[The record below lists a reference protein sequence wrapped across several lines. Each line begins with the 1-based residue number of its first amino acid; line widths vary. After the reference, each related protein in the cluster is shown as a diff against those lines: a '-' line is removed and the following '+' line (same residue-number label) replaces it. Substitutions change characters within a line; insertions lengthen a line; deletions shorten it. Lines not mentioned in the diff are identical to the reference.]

1 MTGHFGAAGQR
12 ELQVDRP
19 HAGGTFGPRK
29 QQISPRG
36 DAMRTRL
43 RNISAALLGTL
54 VLLPCAAR
62 AADWPTRP
70 VRIIVPFGASG
81 VTDIVTRIV
90 FDKVGQ
96 QVGQQFI
103 VDNRPGAGG
112 TIAVDVAVR
121 AEPDGYTF
129 IMADPSGSLPANVTL
144 YPHLKYDP
152 RKDLAPV
159 AIIGTTGA
167 AVTVPA
173 STPPKTLKELIDL
186 AKQKPG
192 ELTYVSVGNGT
203 PGHLNGEL
211 FSRLVGIKAVHVP
224 YRVMSNAVTDM
235 VAGRVSFWIVPIPGL
250 LQHIRAGEVR
260 ALAVAGDTQSP
271 DLPGVKTV
279 EEQGFGQFDASTT
292 YALFGPAGT
301 PKDITAR
308 MYAEIKKALESPD
321 VQEKLRKAG
330 VEPKMGTAEQVT
342 KMLAE
347 RTPQWAEV
355 ITSAGIRAEGR

>member
-1 MTGHFGAAGQR
+1 M
-12 ELQVDRP
+12 
-19 HAGGTFGPRK
+19 
-29 QQISPRG
+29 SPRWLCPIV
-36 DAMRTRL
+36 AV
-43 RNISAALLGTL
+43 ALLALG
-54 VLLPCAAR
+54 ASR
-62 AADWPTRP
+62 ASAEDYPTHT
-70 VRIIVPFGASG
+70 VTIIVPFTPAGS
-81 VTDIVTRIV
+81 TDILARLL
-90 FDKVGQ
+90 GQ
-96 QVGQQFI
+96 RLAELLGHPVVI
-103 VDNRPGAGG
+103 DNRPGAGG

-121 AEPDGYTF
+121 AAPDGYTF

-144 YPHLKYDP
+144 YPALKYDP
-152 RKDLAPV
+152 RKDLTPV

-173 STPPKTLKELIDL
+173 SSPIKTLKDLVDL

-211 FSRLVGIKAVHVP
+211 FSRLVGMKATHVP
-224 YRVMSNAVTDM
+224 YRVMSQAVTDII
-235 VAGRVSFWIVPIPGL
+235 AGRVSFWIVPIPGL
-250 LQHIRAGEVR
+250 LQHINAGEVR
-260 ALAVAGDTQSP
+260 ALAVAGDTQSS

-279 EEQGFGQFDASTT
+279 EEQGFGHFDASTT

-308 MYAEIKKALESPD
+308 MYQEIKKALESTE

-330 VEPKMGTAEQVT
+330 VEPKMGTPEQVT

>member
-1 MTGHFGAAGQR
+1 MQRRRFLHTTVAA
-12 ELQVDRP
+12 
-19 HAGGTFGPRK
+19 A
-29 QQISPRG
+29 
-36 DAMRTRL
+36 
-43 RNISAALLGTL
+43 AALSAPAFAQAWPSRPIRL
-54 VLLPCAAR
+54 V
-62 AADWPTRP
+62 
-70 VRIIVPFGASG
+70 VPFPPGSSP
-81 VTDIVTRIV
+81 DIIARLVAEPL
-90 FDKVGQ
+90 GHALS
-96 QVGQQFI
+96 QVVI

-112 TIAVDVAVR
+112 TIAVDVAVH
-121 AEPDGYTF
+121 ATPDGYTF

-144 YPHLKYDP
+144 YPTLKYDP
-152 RKDLAPV
+152 RKDLTPV

-173 STPPKTLKELIDL
+173 SSPVKTLKDLVEL

-192 ELTYVSVGNGT
+192 ELTFVSVGNGT

-224 YRVMSNAVTDM
+224 YRVMSQAVTDII
-235 VAGRVSFWIVPIPGL
+235 AGRVSFWIVPIPGL
-250 LQHIRAGEVR
+250 LQHIKAGEVR

-271 DLPGVKTV
+271 DLPGVQTV
-279 EEQGFGQFDASTT
+279 EEQGFGHYDASTT

-301 PKDITAR
+301 PKAITAR
-308 MYAEIKKALESPD
+308 MYEEIRKALESPE
-321 VQEKLRKAG
+321 VQDKLRKAG
-330 VEPKMGTAEQVT
+330 VEPKMGTPEQVT

>member
-1 MTGHFGAAGQR
+1 MNKWI
-12 ELQVDRP
+12 RP
-19 HAGGTFGPRK
+19 V
-29 QQISPRG
+29 S
-36 DAMRTRL
+36 MSL
-43 RNISAALLGTL
+43 LAALLLL
-54 VLLPCAAR
+54 VPLSAR

-70 VRIIVPFGASG
+70 IRIIVPFGASG

-96 QVGQQFI
+96 QVGQQVI

-112 TIAVDVAVR
+112 TIAVDIAVH
-121 AEPDGYTF
+121 APPDGYTF

-144 YPHLKYDP
+144 YPDLKYDP
-152 RKDLAPV
+152 RKDLTPI
-159 AIIGTTGA
+159 AILGTTGA

-173 STPPKTLKELIDL
+173 SSPVKTLKDLVEL
-186 AKQKPG
+186 AKQKPN

-224 YRVMSNAVTDM
+224 YRIMSQAVTDI

-250 LQHIRAGEVR
+250 LQHIKAGEVR
-260 ALAVAGDTQSP
+260 ALAVAGDSESS

-279 EEQGFGQFDASTT
+279 EEQGFGHYDASTT

-301 PKDITAR
+301 PKEISQK
-308 MYAEIKKALESPD
+308 MHAEIAKALQSD
-321 VQEKLRKAG
+321 VVQQKLRAAG
-330 VEPKMGTAEQVT
+330 VEPKIGSPEQV
-342 KMLAE
+342 KAMLEE

-355 ITSAGIRAEGR
+355 IKSANIRAEGR

>member
-1 MTGHFGAAGQR
+1 
-12 ELQVDRP
+12 
-19 HAGGTFGPRK
+19 
-29 QQISPRG
+29 
-36 DAMRTRL
+36 MRTTS
-43 RNISAALLGTL
+43 RNISAALFAALMVLAPLGT
-54 VLLPCAAR
+54 AR

-70 VRIIVPFGASG
+70 IRVIVPFGASG

-96 QVGQQFI
+96 QLGQQVI

-112 TIAVDVAVR
+112 TIAVDVAVH
-121 AEPDGYTF
+121 AAPDGYTF

-144 YPHLKYDP
+144 YPSLRYDP
-152 RKDLAPV
+152 RKDLTPV

-173 STPPKTLKELIDL
+173 STPPKTLKELVDL
-186 AKQKPG
+186 AKQKPD

-224 YRVMSNAVTDM
+224 YRAMPTAVTDM

-260 ALAVAGDTQSP
+260 ALAVAGDQRSP
-271 DLPGVKTV
+271 DLPGVPTV
-279 EEQGFGQFDASTT
+279 AETGLGNFDASTT
-292 YALFGPAGT
+292 YALFGPAGV
-301 PKDITAR
+301 PKAIVAR
-308 MYAEIKKALESPD
+308 LYDELKKALDSAE
-321 VQEKLRKAG
+321 VQDKLRKAG
-330 VEPKMGTAEQVT
+330 VEPKMGTPEQIT

>member
-1 MTGHFGAAGQR
+1 
-12 ELQVDRP
+12 
-19 HAGGTFGPRK
+19 
-29 QQISPRG
+29 
-36 DAMRTRL
+36 MRTTR
-43 RNISAALLGTL
+43 RNISAALLAAL
-54 VLLPCAAR
+54 LLPLSLGAAR
-62 AADWPTRP
+62 AAEWPTRP
-70 VRIIVPFGASG
+70 VRVIVPFGASG

-96 QVGQQFI
+96 QLGQQVI

-112 TIAVDVAVR
+112 TIAVDVAVH
-121 AEPDGYTF
+121 AAPDGYTF

-144 YPHLKYDP
+144 YPTLKYDP
-152 RKDLAPV
+152 RKDLTPV
-159 AIIGTTGA
+159 AILGTTGA

-173 STPPKTLKELIDL
+173 STPPKTLQELVDL

-224 YRVMSNAVTDM
+224 YRAMSNAVTDM

-250 LQHIRAGEVR
+250 LQHIKAGEVR
-260 ALAVAGDTQSP
+260 ALAVAGDSRSP
-271 DLPGVKTV
+271 DLPGVPTV
-279 EEQGFGQFDASTT
+279 AETGLGNFDASTT

-301 PKDITAR
+301 PKAITAR
-308 MYAEIKKALESPD
+308 MHDEIKKALESD
-321 VQEKLRKAG
+321 VVQDKLRKAG
-330 VEPKMGTAEQVT
+330 VEPKIGTPAQVT
-342 KMLAE
+342 KMLEE

>member
-1 MTGHFGAAGQR
+1 
-12 ELQVDRP
+12 
-19 HAGGTFGPRK
+19 
-29 QQISPRG
+29 
-36 DAMRTRL
+36 MRTTV
-43 RNISAALLGTL
+43 RNISAALIGALT
-54 VLLPCAAR
+54 LLPLLDAAR
-62 AADWPTRP
+62 AAEWPTRP
-70 VRIIVPFGASG
+70 VRIIVPFAASG
-81 VTDIVTRIV
+81 VTDIITRIV

-96 QVGQQFI
+96 QVGQQMI

-112 TIAVDVAVR
+112 TIAVDVAVH
-121 AEPDGYTF
+121 ATPDGYTF

-144 YPHLKYDP
+144 YPTLKYDP
-152 RKDLAPV
+152 RKDLTPV

-173 STPPKTLKELIDL
+173 SSPVKTLKDLVDL

-192 ELTYVSVGNGT
+192 ELTFVSVGNGT

-224 YRVMSNAVTDM
+224 YRVMSQAVTDII
-235 VAGRVSFWIVPIPGL
+235 AGRVSFWIVPIPGL
-250 LQHIRAGEVR
+250 LQQIKAGQVR
-260 ALAVAGDTQSP
+260 ALAVAGDSESS
-271 DLPGVKTV
+271 DLPGIKTV
-279 EEQGFGQFDASTT
+279 EEQGFGHYDASTT

-301 PKDITAR
+301 SKDITAR
-308 MYAEIKKALESPD
+308 MYEEIKKALESPE

-330 VEPKMGTAEQVT
+330 VEPKMGTPEQVT

>member
-1 MTGHFGAAGQR
+1 MKTWI
-12 ELQVDRP
+12 RP
-19 HAGGTFGPRK
+19 VST
-29 QQISPRG
+29 S
-36 DAMRTRL
+36 L
-43 RNISAALLGTL
+43 LAALLLL
-54 VLLPCAAR
+54 VPLSAR

-70 VRIIVPFGASG
+70 IRIIVPFGASG

-96 QVGQQFI
+96 QVGQQMI

-112 TIAVDVAVR
+112 TIAVDIAVH
-121 AEPDGYTF
+121 APPDGYTF

-144 YPHLKYDP
+144 YPDLKYDP
-152 RKDLAPV
+152 RKDLTPV
-159 AIIGTTGA
+159 AILGTTGA

-173 STPPKTLKELIDL
+173 SSPVKTLKELVEL
-186 AKQKPG
+186 AKQKPN

-224 YRVMSNAVTDM
+224 YRIMSQAVTDI

-250 LQHIRAGEVR
+250 LQHIKAGEVR
-260 ALAVAGDTQSP
+260 ALAVAGDSESS

-279 EEQGFGQFDASTT
+279 EEQGFGHYDASTT

-301 PKDITAR
+301 PKEISQK
-308 MYAEIKKALESPD
+308 MHAEIAKALQSD
-321 VQEKLRKAG
+321 VVQQKLRAAG
-330 VEPKMGTAEQVT
+330 VEPKIGSPEQV
-342 KMLAE
+342 KAMLEE
-347 RTPQWAEV
+347 RTPQWADV
-355 ITSAGIRAEGR
+355 IKSANIRAEGR

>member
-1 MTGHFGAAGQR
+1 
-12 ELQVDRP
+12 
-19 HAGGTFGPRK
+19 
-29 QQISPRG
+29 
-36 DAMRTRL
+36 MRTR
-43 RNISAALLGTL
+43 RNILAALVGTL
-54 VLLPCAAR
+54 TLLPPLGAAR

-70 VRIIVPFGASG
+70 IRVIVPFGASG

-96 QVGQQFI
+96 QLGQQAI

-121 AEPDGYTF
+121 AAPDGYTF

-144 YPHLKYDP
+144 YPTLKYDP
-152 RKDLAPV
+152 RKDLTPV

-173 STPPKTLKELIDL
+173 SSPIKTLKDLVDL
-186 AKQKPG
+186 ARQKPG

-211 FSRLVGIKAVHVP
+211 FSRLVGIKATHVP
-224 YRVMSNAVTDM
+224 YRVMSQAVTDII
-235 VAGRVSFWIVPIPGL
+235 AGRVSFWIVPIPGL
-250 LQHIRAGEVR
+250 LQHINAGEVR
-260 ALAVAGDTQSP
+260 ALAVAGDAESP

-279 EEQGFGQFDASTT
+279 EEQGFGRFDASTT

-308 MYAEIKKALESPD
+308 MYQEIKKALESTE

-330 VEPKMGTAEQVT
+330 VEPKMGTPEQVT

-355 ITSAGIRAEGR
+355 INSAGIRAEGR

>member
-1 MTGHFGAAGQR
+1 MR
-12 ELQVDRP
+12 DRAP
-19 HAGGTFGPRK
+19 S
-29 QQISPRG
+29 I
-36 DAMRTRL
+36 L
-43 RNISAALLGTL
+43 AALAGALLLVAPLG
-54 VLLPCAAR
+54 AAR
-62 AADWPTRP
+62 ALDWPTRP
-70 VRIIVPFGASG
+70 VRVIVPFGASG

-96 QVGQQFI
+96 QLGQQMI

-112 TIAVDVAVR
+112 TIAVDLAVH
-121 AEPDGYTF
+121 AAPDGYTF

-144 YPHLKYDP
+144 YPTLKYDP

-167 AVTVPA
+167 AITVPA
-173 STPPKTLKELIDL
+173 SSPPKTLKELVDL
-186 AKQKPG
+186 AKAKPG

-224 YRVMSNAVTDM
+224 YRVMSQAVTDM

-250 LQHIRAGEVR
+250 LQHIKAGEVR
-260 ALAVAGDTQSP
+260 ALAVAGDSRSR
-271 DLPGVKTV
+271 DLPGVPTV
-279 EEQGFGQFDASTT
+279 EEAGFGHYDASTT

-301 PKDITAR
+301 PKEILAKMHD
-308 MYAEIKKALESPD
+308 EIKKALDSD
-321 VQEKLRKAG
+321 VVQQKLLVAG
-330 VEPKMGTAEQVT
+330 VEPKIGSPEQIK
-342 KMLAE
+342 KMLEE
-347 RTPQWAEV
+347 RTPQWADV